1 MKEREGKEGRRLKWI
16 LFNDFKIMLIECNE
30 RNVLFQVIEI
40 IDLISLSLSLAL
52 SVSLSLHVL
61 LHLLLCLLIFFI
73 FSLLCLSSLCCYY
86 SPISSFLLSLSSI

>member
-16 LFNDFKIMLIECNE
+16 LFNDFKIMLIECNG
-30 RNVLFQVIEI
+30 RNVLSQAMEI
-40 IDLISLSLSLAL
+40 IDLI
-52 SVSLSLHVL
+52 SLSLHVL

-86 SPISSFLLSLSSI
+86 SSISSFFLSLSLLH